1 MISVI
6 IPTFNRARLLIEAVN
21 SVLDQKDLHEKIEV
35 IVVDDGS
42 TDNTAQA
49 LAPLAGKIDYI
60 RREHSGVSGARNLGI
75 MRSHGEWIAFL
86 DSDDLWL
93 AQKLSRQ
100 MQFFSDHPDVF
111 ICQTQEVWIRNG
123 SRINPRKYHR
133 KPSGNCFSLLLQRCL
148 VSPSAVVIHKKV
160 FDFSGLFDESLPAC
174 EDYDL
179 WLRIGCYFPL
189 GLVDAPLVIKRG
201 GHPDQLSATTG
212 NLDRYR
218 IEAIVKSITSG
229 RLSAEQVEAAKKSLE
244 EKCGVYCKG
253 CRKHENFSEAE
264 RIEALAGQVLS
275 A

>member
-6 IPTFNRARLLIEAVN
+6 IPTFNRAVLLAEAVS
-21 SVLDQKDLHEKIEV
+21 SVLDQKDLAQKMEV

-42 TDNTAQA
+42 TDNTARA

-60 RREHSGVSGARNLGI
+60 RREHGGVSAARNLGI
-75 MRSHGEWIAFL
+75 LHSHGEWIAFL

-93 AQKLSRQ
+93 PQKLGRQ
-100 MQFFSDHPDVF
+100 MKFFSDNPDLF

-123 SRINPRKYHR
+123 SRINPRKYHK
-133 KPSGNCFSLLLQRCL
+133 KPAGNCFSLLLQRCL

-160 FDFSGLFDESLPAC
+160 LDFSGLFDESLPAC

-179 WLRIGCYFPL
+179 WLRIGCRFPL

-201 GHPDQLSATTG
+201 GHSDQLSATTG

-218 IEAIVKSITSG
+218 IEAIVKSLASG
-229 RLSAEQVEAAKKSLE
+229 RLSADQVEAAKKSLY
-244 EKCGVYCKG
+244 EKCGVYCNG
-253 CRKHENFSEAE
+253 CRKHQNFSEAA
-264 RIEALAGQVLS
+264 RIEALVGRVLS